1 MNTIEL
7 VFEIKPEKEKKF
19 RTVRHLNQWSMR
31 YRRSALPA
39 ELTRNLCPRS
49 ALTCMRFVTQTI
61 SIDIHMEAISLYSL
75 IAHGYFRAL
84 SVGRIKW
91 KSLIG
96 SQASLQRECNKKGF
110 NARGSSSHS
119 EQALAFQAM
128 KTVTAT
134 LGIPDSGLARFHVET
149 WPDTGLIMET

>member
-1 MNTIEL
+1 MRI
-7 VFEIKPEKEKKF
+7 V
-19 RTVRHLNQWSMR
+19 NQ
-31 YRRSALPA
+31 A
-39 ELTRNLCPRS
+39 
-49 ALTCMRFVTQTI
+49 I

-75 IAHGYFRAL
+75 IAHGHFRAL
-84 SVGRIKW
+84 SVGRMKW

-96 SQASLQRECNKKGF
+96 SQASLQPEFNKKGF
-110 NARGSSSHS
+110 NARSSSSHS

-134 LGIPDSGLARFHVET
+134 LGIPDSGLARFHVER

>member
-1 MNTIEL
+1 
-7 VFEIKPEKEKKF
+7 
-19 RTVRHLNQWSMR
+19 
-31 YRRSALPA
+31 
-39 ELTRNLCPRS
+39 
-49 ALTCMRFVTQTI
+49 
-61 SIDIHMEAISLYSL
+61 MEVVDWFSGIFTA
-75 IAHGYFRAL
+75 GF
-84 SVGRIKW
+84 
-91 KSLIG
+91 
-96 SQASLQRECNKKGF
+96 NKKGF

>member
-1 MNTIEL
+1 MRI
-7 VFEIKPEKEKKF
+7 V
-19 RTVRHLNQWSMR
+19 NQ
-31 YRRSALPA
+31 A
-39 ELTRNLCPRS
+39 
-49 ALTCMRFVTQTI
+49 I

-75 IAHGYFRAL
+75 IAHGHFRAL
-84 SVGRIKW
+84 SVGGMKW

-96 SQASLQRECNKKGF
+96 SQASLQPEFNKKGF

>member
-1 MNTIEL
+1 MRI
-7 VFEIKPEKEKKF
+7 V
-19 RTVRHLNQWSMR
+19 NQ
-31 YRRSALPA
+31 A
-39 ELTRNLCPRS
+39 
-49 ALTCMRFVTQTI
+49 I

-75 IAHGYFRAL
+75 IAHGHFRAL
-84 SVGRIKW
+84 SVGRMKW

-96 SQASLQRECNKKGF
+96 SQASLQPEFNKKGF

-134 LGIPDSGLARFHVET
+134 LGYSRLGFGTVSCGKVARHRA
-149 WPDTGLIMET
+149 DNGDIAIQAMGYILLQ